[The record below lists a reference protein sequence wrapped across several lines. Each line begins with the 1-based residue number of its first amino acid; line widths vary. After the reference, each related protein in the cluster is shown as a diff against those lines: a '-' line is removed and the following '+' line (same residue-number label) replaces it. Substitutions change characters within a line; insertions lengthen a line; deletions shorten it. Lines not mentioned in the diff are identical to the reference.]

1 MVRRRGPLLLVISLL
16 LAALAAWMANNWLA
30 LRAAAKPAPA
40 QEQVVVAAIDIPLG
54 TKLEQRH
61 LALISMLSGQTPKGS
76 FHDYADVLGRV
87 VSSSVISGEIL
98 LAPRLA
104 DAGGG
109 SALASVVDKTMRAVT
124 VRVDDVVGV
133 AGFLLPGNRVDVIA
147 MEKDAIG
154 TQVRTSTILSNVKVL
169 AVDQTAS
176 TDNNQPVVVHAV
188 TLEVTPSDA
197 EILLKGKTA
206 GSIQL
211 TLRNPLDESDARTP
225 RPAPEPPKVT
235 KARTAA
241 PARAPAPEVM
251 VIRGTQL
258 ARTLTSTTTPD
269 LPHQ

>member
-1 MVRRRGPLLLVISLL
+1 MVRRRGPLLLMISLL
-16 LAALAAWMANNWLA
+16 LAALAAWVANNWLA
-30 LRAAAKPAPA
+30 ARTAAKPAPT

-54 TKLEQRH
+54 TKIEQRH
-61 LALISMLSGQTPKGS
+61 LSLISMLPGQAPKGS
-76 FHDYADVLGRV
+76 FHSYADVLGKV
-87 VSSSVISGEIL
+87 ASSSMISGEIL

-104 DAGGG
+104 DSGGG
-109 SALASVVDKTMRAVT
+109 SALASVVDKNMRAVT

-147 MEKDAIG
+147 SEKDGLG

-176 TDNNQPVVVHAV
+176 SDNNQPVVVHAV

-211 TLRNPLDESDARTP
+211 TLRNPLDESDARTRQP
-225 RPAPEPPKVT
+225 PPEPPRPVKV
-235 KARTAA
+235 KVPAA
-241 PARAPAPEVM
+241 PRQPVPEVM
-251 VIRGTQL
+251 VIRGTQV
-258 ARTLTSTTTPD
+258 AHTVTQAAAD
-269 LPHQ
+269 